1 MNISEL
7 ARILKINPNELR
19 ENLPKLGFD
28 IGYKAIKIDN
38 FTANKIIRN
47 WGLLSKRLP
56 KKDLASGGAEAVIKP
71 AVAKASVPAFISVKD
86 FAALLKISLNKLLGE
101 LMKNNIFTSLNEKID
116 FETAMIIGADLGVE
130 ITLLEEDSAQTTNDQ
145 SAQDKIKVSLAE
157 SASQTDIITRPP
169 VVVIM
174 GHVDHG
180 KTKLLD
186 AIRHTD
192 VVATEAGGITQHIGA
207 YQIKHNDKAITFIDT
222 PGHEAFT
229 AMRNRGAKVADIA
242 VLVVAADDGVKPQTV
257 EAYRIIEAAK
267 LPFIVAINKIDKT
280 DANIDRVKQEL
291 SSQLNV
297 LVEDYGGKVISVPL
311 SAKDGTG
318 VNDLLDMILLITE
331 MTADTLKADPKVK
344 AVGTII
350 ESRLDKGEGPIAT
363 VLVQNGTLRVGD
375 PIAFNNIACGRVR
388 SLKDHLGTIVNQAIP
403 GMPVK
408 LNGLKFVPEVGD
420 VLEVGE
426 GEKIK
431 QQKNRSAIGPVVATN
446 TTNDNEEVA
455 GPVINLIIKSD
466 TLGSG
471 EAIENSISKMDAQG
485 VLVKIVAKGLGNI
498 TEGDVLRAE
507 TNQALL
513 VGFNVKSSPQADDL
527 ARDKGV
533 TISLYRIIYDL
544 VNDIKARIQELVKPE
559 IERVNLGRLKVAAI
573 FRTENKVQILG
584 GRVLDGVIK
593 AHAKLEVK
601 HGDEVVT
608 TGILASLQSG
618 KQEVQQVEVNQEC
631 GLRFEGPAL
640 IKEGDII
647 DCYEEKEIIKKVG

>member
-7 ARILKINPNELR
+7 ARILKINPNDLR
-19 ENLPKLGFD
+19 ESLPKLGFD

-47 WGLLSKRLP
+47 WGVLSRRLP
-56 KKDLASGGAEAVIKP
+56 KKDNVASDAGVVVKP
-71 AVAKASVPAFISVKD
+71 AVEKVSVPAFIAVKD

-116 FETAMIIGADLGVE
+116 FETAMIIGSDLGVE
-130 ITLLEEDSAQTTNDQ
+130 VSLLEEDKANPETDQ
-145 SAQDKIKVSLAE
+145 SAQDKIKISL
-157 SASQTDIITRPP
+157 SQSTSLDKIGLRPP

-207 YQIKHNDKAITFIDT
+207 YQIKHNDKAVTFIDT

-242 VLVVAADDGVKPQTV
+242 VLVVAADDGVKPQTI

-267 LPFIVAINKIDKT
+267 IPFIVAINKIDKA

-297 LVEDYGGKVISVPL
+297 LVEDYGGKIISVPL

-318 VNDLLDMILLITE
+318 VNDLLDMILLIAE
-331 MTADTLKADPKVK
+331 MTTDTLKADQNVK
-344 AVGTII
+344 AIGTII

-363 VLVQNGTLRVGD
+363 VLVQNGTLHVGD
-375 PIAFNNIACGRVR
+375 PISFNGIACGKVR
-388 SLKDHLGTIVNQAIP
+388 SLKDHLGNKVDNALP
-403 GMPVK
+403 GVPVK

-431 QQKNRSAIGPVVATN
+431 QQKNRSAISPLSSQTNSNDSNEAVGPT
-446 TTNDNEEVA
+446 
-455 GPVINLIIKSD
+455 INLIVKSD

-507 TNQALL
+507 TNQAIL
-513 VGFNVKSSPQADDL
+513 VGFNVRLAPHAEEL

-533 TISLYRIIYDL
+533 SVALYRIIYDL
-544 VNDIKARIQELVKPE
+544 INDIKARIQELVKPE
-559 IERVNLGRLKVAAI
+559 IERINLGRIKVAAI
-573 FRTENKVQILG
+573 FRTENKLQIIG

-593 AHAKLEVK
+593 ADTKLEVK
-601 HGDEVVT
+601 RGDDIVS
-608 TGILASLQSG
+608 TGKLGGLQSA
-618 KQEVQQVEVNQEC
+618 KQEVKQVEANQEC
-631 GLRFEGPAL
+631 GLRFEGAPL
-640 IKEGDII
+640 VEVGDII
-647 DCYEEKEIIKKVG
+647 ECYEEKQTIKKVG

>member
-7 ARILKINPNELR
+7 ARILKINPNDLR

-47 WGLLSKRLP
+47 WGVLSRRLP
-56 KKDLASGGAEAVIKP
+56 KKDISAEEAAIIAKP
-71 AVAKASVPAFISVKD
+71 AVDKVSVPAFIAVKD

-130 ITLLEEDSAQTTNDQ
+130 VTLLEEDNVTTDNDQ
-145 SAQDKIKVSLAE
+145 SAQDKIKISL
-157 SASQTDIITRPP
+157 SQSEKPNDILARPP

-186 AIRHTD
+186 AIRHTN
-192 VVATEAGGITQHIGA
+192 VVDTEAGGITQHIGA
-207 YQIKHNDKAITFIDT
+207 YQIFHNDKAITFIDT

-242 VLVVAADDGVKPQTV
+242 ILVVAADDGVKPQTI

-267 LPFIVAINKIDKT
+267 LPFIVAINKIDKP

-297 LVEDYGGKVISVPL
+297 LVEDYGGKIISVPL
-311 SAKDGTG
+311 SAKNGTG
-318 VNDLLDMILLITE
+318 VNDLLDMILLVAE
-331 MTADTLKADPKVK
+331 MTGDTLKADPKVK

-363 VLVQNGTLRVGD
+363 VLVQNGTLHIGN
-375 PIAFNNIACGRVR
+375 PISFNGIACGKVR
-388 SLKDHLGTIVNQAIP
+388 LLKDHLGNVVEYAIP

-431 QQKNRSAIGPVVATN
+431 QQKNRSTISQNIKIDTSTDN
-446 TTNDNEEVA
+446 TEVT
-455 GPVINLIIKSD
+455 GPVINLIVKSD
-466 TLGSG
+466 TIGLG

-507 TNQALL
+507 TNSAIL
-513 VGFNVKSSPQADDL
+513 VGFNVKLAPHAEEL

-533 TISLYRIIYDL
+533 KVSLYSIIYDL
-544 VNDIKARIQELVKPE
+544 LNDIKASIQELVKPE
-559 IERVNLGRLKVAAI
+559 VERVNLGRIKVAAI
-573 FRTENKVQILG
+573 FRTENKLQIIG

-593 AHAKLEVK
+593 ADTKLEVK
-601 HGDEVVT
+601 RGDDVITV
-608 TGILASLQSG
+608 GKLGGLQSA
-618 KQEVQQVEVNQEC
+618 KQEVKQVEVNQEC
-631 GLRFEGPAL
+631 GLRFEGAPL
-640 IKEGDII
+640 VEVGDII
-647 DCYEEKEIIKKVG
+647 ECYEEKQIIKKVG

>member
-7 ARILKINPNELR
+7 ARILKINPQELR
-19 ENLPKLGFD
+19 DNLPKLGFD

-47 WGLLSKRLP
+47 WGLLSKRIVKSDAGL
-56 KKDLASGGAEAVIKP
+56 DTTEAVIKP
-71 AVAKASVPAFISVKD
+71 AVSQASVPAFIAVKD

-130 ITLLEEDSAQTTNDQ
+130 VTLLEEDKAQTDNDQ
-145 SAQDKIKVSLAE
+145 SAQDKIKISL
-157 SASQTDIITRPP
+157 SQSTKPDNIGIRPP

-186 AIRHTD
+186 AIRHTN
-192 VVATEAGGITQHIGA
+192 VVDTEAGGITQHIGA
-207 YQIKHNDKAITFIDT
+207 YQIHHNEKAITFIDT

-318 VNDLLDMILLITE
+318 VNDLLDMILLVAD
-331 MTADTLKADPKVK
+331 MTADTLKADPNVQ

-363 VLVQNGTLRVGD
+363 VLVQNGTLHVSD
-375 PIAFNNIACGRVR
+375 PISFNGIACGKVR
-388 SLKDHLGTIVNQAIP
+388 SLKDHLGVAVAKAIP

-426 GEKIK
+426 GEKVK
-431 QQKNRSAIGPVVATN
+431 QQKNRSAMSPITSAN
-446 TTNDNEEVA
+446 NNESEEA
-455 GPVINLIIKSD
+455 SGPVINLIIKSD

-471 EAIENSISKMDAQG
+471 EAIENSVSKMDAQG

-507 TNQALL
+507 TNHAILI
-513 VGFNVKSSPQADDL
+513 GFNVRSAPHAEDL

-533 TISLYRIIYDL
+533 TVSLYRIIYDL

-559 IERVNLGRLKVAAI
+559 VERVNLGRLKVAAI
-573 FRTENKVQILG
+573 FRTENKIQVLG

-593 AHAKLEVK
+593 TGTKLEVK
-601 HGDEVVT
+601 HGTEIVT
-608 TGILASLQSG
+608 TGNLTSLQSG
-618 KQEVQQVEVNQEC
+618 KQEVQQVETNQEC
-631 GLRFEGPAL
+631 GLRFEGAPL

-647 DCYEEKEIIKKVG
+647 ECYEEKQIIKKVG

>member
-47 WGLLSKRLP
+47 WGVLSRRLP
-56 KKDLASGGAEAVIKP
+56 KKDIASGEAGVIVKP
-71 AVAKASVPAFISVKD
+71 AVEKASVPAFIAVKD

-130 ITLLEEDSAQTTNDQ
+130 ITLLEEDKAGAETDQ
-145 SAQDKIKVSLAE
+145 SAQDKIKISL
-157 SASQTDIITRPP
+157 SQSDKPDNICVRPP

-207 YQIKHNDKAITFIDT
+207 YQISHNKKEITFIDT

-242 VLVVAADDGVKPQTV
+242 ILVVAADDGVKPQTV

-267 LPFIVAINKIDKT
+267 LPFIVAINKIDKS
-280 DANIDRVKQEL
+280 DANVDRVKQEL

-297 LVEDYGGKVISVPL
+297 LVEDWGGKVISVPL

-318 VNDLLDMILLITE
+318 VTDLLDMILLVAD
-331 MTADTLKADPKVK
+331 MTTDTLKADPSAK

-350 ESRLDKGEGPIAT
+350 ESKLDKGEGPIAT

-375 PIAFNNIACGRVR
+375 PISFNGIACGKVR
-388 SLKDHLGTIVNQAIP
+388 SLKDHLGNIVSDAIP
-403 GMPVK
+403 GTPVK

-426 GEKIK
+426 GEKVK
-431 QQKNRSAIGPVVATN
+431 QQKNRSTIGQNAAVD
-446 TTNDNEEVA
+446 TNDKTEVT
-455 GPVINLIIKSD
+455 GPVINLIVKSD
-466 TLGSG
+466 TIGLG

-507 TNQALL
+507 TNSAIL
-513 VGFNVKSSPQADDL
+513 VGFNVKLAPHAEEL

-533 TISLYRIIYDL
+533 SVTLYRIIYDL

-584 GRVLDGVIK
+584 GRVLDGVLK
-593 AHAKLEVK
+593 AGTKLEVK
-601 HGDEVVT
+601 RGEEIIT
-608 TGILASLQSG
+608 SGIMGGLQSG
-618 KQEVQQVEVNQEC
+618 KQEAQQVEANQEC
-631 GLRFEGPAL
+631 GLRFEGAPL
-640 IKEGDII
+640 VEVGDII
-647 DCYEEKEIIKKVG
+647 ECYEEKQIIKKVG